1 MIKILISI
9 LLSVLVTG
17 CSSLVK
23 PEERIITEEVFV
35 EKIPLELSMPA
46 IVDWHDFKFIVVTPD
61 NYEEVVDRLKKEGK
75 SVALFALDHPD
86 YENLSL
92 TVVDMKRY
100 IGEQKVIILEYK
112 EYYESV
118 EQE

>member
-46 IVDWHDFKFIVVTPD
+46 PVEWHDFKFIVVTPD
-61 NYEEVVDRLKKEGK
+61 NYEEVADKLKSEGK
-75 SVALFALDHPD
+75 SIALFALNHPD

-92 TVVDMKRY
+92 TVLDMKRY

-112 EYYESV
+112 EYYELND
-118 EQE
+118 QE

>member
-1 MIKILISI
+1 MIKILIGI
-9 LLSVLVTG
+9 VLSVVLAG

-46 IVDWHDFKFIVVTPD
+46 PVNWQDFKFIVVTPD
-61 NYEEVVDRLKKEGK
+61 NYKEVIDRLKSEGK
-75 SVALFALDHPD
+75 SIALFALDHPD

-92 TVVDMKRY
+92 TVIDMKRY

-112 EYYESV
+112 EYYESI